1 VCFGECLTS
10 SLWHEIN
17 AYWFE
22 LQGYHAGWSPCT
34 FGLLHLPWPTR
45 WIGNIPFRQWC
56 RFGQGAKG
64 NPKVS
69 TKYKHLNSGY
79 SGDVSKLQTEHV
91 VKVIF
96 KKVKGHRANL
106 VPFDKAHLPRAS
118 KWDDGHAG

>member
-69 TKYKHLNSGY
+69 TKYKHLDLIQAIQVMSP
-79 SGDVSKLQTEHV
+79 SSRLSMWSKSFSR
-91 VKVIF
+91 K
-96 KKVKGHRANL
+96 
-106 VPFDKAHLPRAS
+106 
-118 KWDDGHAG
+118 